1 VIRHET
7 DIFREPA
14 TTQSGGEMAQSET
27 IMKTITFDEFQ
38 RQLARLVQE
47 VAAGKTRLTV
57 EQDGEALV
65 RLEPASTVEQREITA
80 LMHDADFRDLAAISE
95 ALKDYP
101 LDELEE
107 QIAQGLR
114 DGRERRRKE
123 REQAPPAR

>member
-1 VIRHET
+1 
-7 DIFREPA
+7 
-14 TTQSGGEMAQSET
+14 
-27 IMKTITFDEFQ
+27 
-38 RQLARLVQE
+38 
-47 VAAGKTRLTV
+47 
-57 EQDGEALV
+57 
-65 RLEPASTVEQREITA
+65 
-80 LMHDADFRDLAAISE
+80 MHDADFRDLAAISE